1 MHTNIHVDARGWARS
16 TCVWAAAGAHTYGRL
31 HGPCATSVRLYTP
44 RAILKKRP
52 VRHVIHVGA
61 RLLLR
66 GAHGVTYTPRARTL
80 RLRTKELGRDP
91 LSTSTSQT
99 PRRRRRANPAGIGC
113 GGQRRSMD
121 GRCASKSRGR
131 GAVGSAHV
139 AICVFSVCVCVRVP
153 EASAAHAHALP
164 PLLAD
169 DDLRS
174 RCGGVSG
181 ARI

>member
-1 MHTNIHVDARGWARS
+1 MWTPAGGRDPRVCGPRPARTRTSASIYARPPCSDAR
-16 TCVWAAAGAHTYGRL
+16 RL
-31 HGPCATSVRLYTP
+31 RDTP
-44 RAILKKRP
+44 HAILKKRP

-131 GAVGSAHV
+131 GWLRRGGECARCDMCLQRMRLCQSPRSIGSPCA
-139 AICVFSVCVCVRVP
+139 RP
-153 EASAAHAHALP
+153 PPAA
-164 PLLAD
+164 
-169 DDLRS
+169 R
-174 RCGGVSG
+174 R
-181 ARI
+181 